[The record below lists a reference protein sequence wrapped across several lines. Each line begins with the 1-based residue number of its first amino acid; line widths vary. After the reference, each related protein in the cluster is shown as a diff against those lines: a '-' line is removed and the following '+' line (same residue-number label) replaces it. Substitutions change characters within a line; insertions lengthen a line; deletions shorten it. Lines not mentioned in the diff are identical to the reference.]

1 MDSKVIYKDLAKM
14 LNKIKTEK
22 DLSEELVSVLTL
34 ASIDAATKTLMN
46 EHHDMS
52 RTEALLIARM
62 KSLELYDEF
71 IFNDR
76 LENIE

>member
-1 MDSKVIYKDLAKM
+1 MDSKVIYKDLVKM

-34 ASIDAATKTLMN
+34 ASIDAATKTLMR
-46 EHHDMS
+46 EHSDMN
-52 RTEALLIARM
+52 RTEALLVARM
-62 KSLELYDEF
+62 KFLELYDEF

-76 LENIE
+76 LENME